1 MTSCLII
8 GIYIWQEL
16 NYDSFHSKLKDIYR
30 ITEKQNQAGT
40 IYSVAVT
47 PGPLAPALLKDF
59 PEIKYA
65 ARIGNW
71 SGVLKNGNNILDID
85 KMLITENS
93 FFSIFNFPLSKGNIQ
108 TALLSPNEI
117 VISESLAEKYFGKD
131 WANKP
136 DLIGQTFRLNNQTDF
151 KLAAI
156 AKQVPENSSIQF
168 DVLLPLLYL
177 FESDEFS
184 NKWNSNNY
192 HTYLQL
198 NPSAN
203 KAIFEKKIEKKLSA
217 YNPDTKDLMQLQ
229 PLQAQ
234 YLYSTFDFSTDWGKR
249 SNIKY
254 IQIFT
259 GVGILLFLIACI
271 NFINLSTARSLK
283 RSMEVG
289 VRKVNG
295 ATRSQLIFQ
304 FLIETTLMAL
314 IAGFISLIIIKIVQP
329 YIQDLTGQIIQI
341 DFSDI
346 SFVVLFFSFILIIGI
361 LAGLYPS
368 LVLSAFKPVNVLK
381 KIPATASGKY
391 FRQWLVVFQFSI
403 SLALI
408 VCTFFMYQQ
417 LRFMQQK
424 DLGFNKEQLVNF
436 RMSGELKQKTALL
449 KKELQKESSI
459 TDIAPASTSMVN
471 VSNSSYLEWNGMQES
486 DKFLITQANVD
497 PDFIPAMGMKLVAGK
512 NFSWQNTNDTA
523 TYIINETAVKQ
534 LGNSNENVI
543 GRKFS
548 FWGNKGTVIGVVKD
562 FHFKSLNTGIE
573 PFIFRYQPQENY
585 YSLFIKT
592 AKGKTNEAIQKV
604 KSLTKSLEPEF
615 PVQYSFVDESINGI
629 YKKDKEVANIILLFA
644 TLTIFVGCLGLF
656 GLTVFA
662 AELRI
667 KEIGIRKVL
676 GAGIASITG
685 LLLRDFLKLVLIAT
699 IIGIP
704 AAWYTSN
711 KWLQNY
717 AYRIYTQWWVF
728 AAAGAIVILIA
739 FLTICFHAIKTART
753 NPVKSLRT
761 D

>member
-604 KSLTKSLEPEF
+604 QSLTKSLEPEF